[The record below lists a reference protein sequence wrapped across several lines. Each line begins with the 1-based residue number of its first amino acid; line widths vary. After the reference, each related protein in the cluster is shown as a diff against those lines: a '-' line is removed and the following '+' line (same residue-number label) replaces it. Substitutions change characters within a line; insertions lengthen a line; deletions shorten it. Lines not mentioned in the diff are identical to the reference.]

1 MIAPRPPADLEHRF
15 EADSV
20 GRALGLIGDHW
31 TLMILREA
39 LFGVRRYGQLARN
52 LGIPRPTLSARL
64 RSMVDSGLFE
74 RVLYAKDPDRFE
86 YRLTEAGRDL
96 FPAAVLLMRWGDKH
110 LAGPEGP
117 PLVLRHHEC
126 GEIADAELTCARC
139 GKQISSDNVTPEPGP
154 GARETTTDAGRHSS
168 RPDRMGA

>member
-1 MIAPRPPADLEHRF
+1 VIVAKAPADLAHRF
-15 EADSV
+15 QADSV

-64 RSMVDSGLFE
+64 RSMVGSGLLE
-74 RVLYAKDPDRFE
+74 RVLYSSDPDRYE
-86 YRLTEAGRDL
+86 YRLTEAGREL
-96 FPAAVLLMRWGDKH
+96 FPAAVLLMRWGDKY
-110 LAGPEGP
+110 LAGPDGP

-126 GEIADAELTCARC
+126 GAIADPALTCGSC
-139 GKQISSDNVTPEPGP
+139 GNEITPYNVTPELGP
-154 GARETTTDAGRHSS
+154 GVR
-168 RPDRMGA
+168 